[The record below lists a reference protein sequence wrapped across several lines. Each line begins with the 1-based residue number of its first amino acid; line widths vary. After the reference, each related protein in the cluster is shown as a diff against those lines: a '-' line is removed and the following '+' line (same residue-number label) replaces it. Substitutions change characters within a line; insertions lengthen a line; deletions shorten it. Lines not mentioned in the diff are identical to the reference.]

1 MPLEAVVDRFGLL
14 PKESW
19 LSSFCKAEKARGR
32 RTLVYVRQ
40 TGTRDIQDRLES
52 VLKQSGVQAITL
64 YGSVDPRRRER
75 WIEDHGYV
83 DTLITNPRLVQTG
96 LDLVSFQ
103 TVVFYEPE
111 YSLYTLWQALRRV
124 WRLGQTQPVKAVFTV
139 YKDAMEAQALAL
151 MGRKMRAAQTLY
163 GDEVGGAIVPV
174 EDGDFITEL
183 AREVLSGAELDDL
196 QSLFA
201 DEMRVSNSPMGSPTE
216 ISPLMVPVLP
226 ASQTWEEWLRQ
237 HSIGGIRPASGRN
250 GKHVNRAFPGQLSIW
265 GEE

>member
-1 MPLEAVVDRFGLL
+1 
-14 PKESW
+14 
-19 LSSFCKAEKARGR
+19 
-32 RTLVYVRQ
+32 
-40 TGTRDIQDRLES
+40 
-52 VLKQSGVQAITL
+52 
-64 YGSVDPRRRER
+64 
-75 WIEDHGYV
+75 
-83 DTLITNPRLVQTG
+83 
-96 LDLVSFQ
+96 
-103 TVVFYEPE
+103 
-111 YSLYTLWQALRRV
+111 
-124 WRLGQTQPVKAVFTV
+124 LGQTQPVKAVFTV